1 MYINLPEKHNI
12 YKIYEASIFSLILT
26 IANNQSTMN
35 GKRDFLKTDIV
46 IKKKKIDLYNQ
57 I

>member
-12 YKIYEASIFSLILT
+12 YKIHEASIFSLILT